1 MMENEKECQA
11 GLKKKKKFGKEKT
24 GAQDKPPIFQFGLA
38 LALLKKVSTFTW
50 PVVANLVTWQV
61 AGTQYISTCPM
72 VQGML
77 LRVWPLQGE
86 GRRALWG
93 LLSHHCDMRHQDP
106 RTFRGPV

>member
-1 MMENEKECQA
+1 MPSCVK
-11 GLKKKKKFGKEKT
+11 KKKKKFGKEKT

-61 AGTQYISTCPM
+61 AGTQYISTCSM

-77 LRVWPLQGE
+77 LRVWQLQGE

-106 RTFRGPV
+106 RTFHGPV